1 MSDQLRQLLGMDSNV
16 RQLAALLQSKG
27 NRGDTVLAHIN
38 PREVALLKAHGGSGR
53 TNPDTGLLQFDDGS
67 GGGFSLDSGL
77 QDPSFGQS
85 SYDFSGGSPQ
95 VSSPQ
100 FGAPSGADTMNAMP
114 AFEQAAPSFASPSYD
129 FSGQAPQTDPAGG
142 GFSMAGI
149 SPQAS
154 FGGAAPTPMPTGP
167 GAYQPTDYGLTA
179 GLSSGQS
186 LTPAPTGQAAPQP
199 GIGDRLS
206 SALGISKDTL
216 GKLGVAGLQSLPGI
230 IQSRNAAAQA
240 QQYPKQQQ
248 AIAQPYQQLGQQLRQ
263 QAQSG
268 QLTPQGQQSLEAMRA
283 QQAQGAARRGG
294 VGAEQAAN
302 QIENYRQQ
310 LLAQQMDYGL
320 KLSGIGD
327 QIALGAIK
335 TGMQADQYVNSLT
348 SNFMSNLFQ
357 GFIPSGTRPNQM
369 QAPQG
374 SQ

>member
-16 RQLAALLQSKG
+16 RQLASLLQSKG

-67 GGGFSLDSGL
+67 
-77 QDPSFGQS
+77 DPMSFGQS
-85 SYDFSGGSPQ
+85 SYDFSGGQPQ
-95 VSSPQ
+95 FSSPSET
-100 FGAPSGADTMNAMP
+100 FGAPSGSETMNAMP
-114 AFEQAAPSFASPSYD
+114 AAQATPAEAPTSFGAPSYD
-129 FSGQAPQTDPAGG
+129 FGGQAAQAAPAAQAPGGGAYPTVGQPFPSAGAGALQTAGG
-142 GFSMAGI
+142 GYDTAQM
-149 SPQAS
+149 PS
-154 FGGAAPTPMPTGP
+154 FAPSQGYGLNVPAAP
-167 GAYQPTDYGLTA
+167 A
-179 GLSSGQS
+179 
-186 LTPAPTGQAAPQP
+186 P
-199 GIGDRLS
+199 GITDQLAK
-206 SALGISKDTL
+206 ALGVEKGTL
-216 GKLGVAGLQSLPGI
+216 EKLGVAGLQSIPGI
-230 IQSRNAAAQA
+230 IQARGAASQA
-240 QQYPKQQQ
+240 AQYPKQQQ

-283 QQAQGAARRGG
+283 QAAQGAARRGG

-310 LLAQQMDYGL
+310 LLQQQMDYGL

-357 GFIPSGTRPNQM
+357 GFMPPGTRPNQM

-374 SQ
+374 GQ

>member
-67 GGGFSLDSGL
+67 
-77 QDPSFGQS
+77 DPMSFGQS
-85 SYDFSGGSPQ
+85 SYDFSGGQPQ
-95 VSSPQ
+95 ISSPE
-100 FGAPSGADTMNAMP
+100 FGAPSGSETINAMP
-114 AFEQAAPSFASPSYD
+114 TFEQAAPSFSAPNYD
-129 FSGQAPQTDPAGG
+129 FGTQATPSAQPAGG
-142 GFSMAGI
+142 GFSMGGV
-149 SPQAS
+149 SPQMGS
-154 FGGAAPTPMPTGP
+154 MPTAPTGVE
-167 GAYQPTDYGLTA
+167 AYQPANYGLTA
-179 GLSSGQS
+179 GLPTAPS
-186 LTPAPTGQAAPQP
+186 LAPTPSAPTP
-199 GIGDRLS
+199 GIGERLS
-206 SALGISKDTL
+206 GALGISQDTL
-216 GKLGVAGLQSLPGI
+216 GKLGVAGLQSIPGI
-230 IQSRNAAAQA
+230 IQARGVA
-240 QQYPKQQQ
+240 QQAAGYKGQQQ

-335 TGMQADQYVNSLT
+335 TGIQADHYVNSLT

-357 GFIPSGTRPNQM
+357 GFMPPGTRPNQM

>member
-100 FGAPSGADTMNAMP
+100 FGAPSGADTMNAT
-114 AFEQAAPSFASPSYD
+114 APTSFSAPSYD
-129 FSGQAPQTDPAGG
+129 FGMPSQSQAPQAPQPSGGGAYPTIAQPFQNQGGGLGVSGG
-142 GFSMAGI
+142 GFDTAQT
-149 SPQAS
+149 PS
-154 FGGAAPTPMPTGP
+154 FAPTQG
-167 GAYQPTDYGLTA
+167 YGLTA
-179 GLSSGQS
+179 Q
-186 LTPAPTGQAAPQP
+186 PAP
-199 GIGDRLS
+199 GIADKLS
-206 SALGISKDTL
+206 NALGIEKGTL
-216 GKLGVAGLQSLPGI
+216 EKLGVAGLQSLPGI

-268 QLTPQGQQSLEAMRA
+268 QLTPQAQQSVEALRA
-283 QQAQGAARRGG
+283 QQAQGVERRGG

-310 LLAQQMDYGL
+310 LLQQQMDYGL

-357 GFIPSGTRPNQM
+357 GFMPPSTRPNQM
-369 QAPQG
+369 PTTQG
-374 SQ
+374 GQ